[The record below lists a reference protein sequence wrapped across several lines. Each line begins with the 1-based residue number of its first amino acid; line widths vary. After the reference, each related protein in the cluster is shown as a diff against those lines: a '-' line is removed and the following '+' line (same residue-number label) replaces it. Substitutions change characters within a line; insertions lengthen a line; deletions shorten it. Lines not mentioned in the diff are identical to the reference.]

1 MAGIKYFFTKT
12 PGIGGRIKFG
22 YADFIVEEIV
32 DNRVC
37 EAKRFICGNPEPE
50 QLIIPQKESGK
61 EYLHLDLEKI
71 NKDLHDALRHIAR
84 SLHCSRNRISYA
96 GIKDKRAITCQR
108 ISIWNPNVELLREFR
123 AKGIVLRNAVW
134 SDRKIDLGDLKGNRF
149 TVTIRNIALSKE
161 EIEKRVKECFKELKK
176 GIANYFGEQRFGGI
190 RNISHLVGKEII
202 KENYENAVML
212 YLSSVAPE
220 EEPETKK
227 ARELAAKRK
236 FREALQTFP
245 AKYRYEKAMLHHL
258 IENEGDFIGALRK
271 LPRKILFLFTHAY
284 QACLFNEL
292 INKRVEH
299 GIGLEAVENEPV
311 EDNVPLGLLPGYD
324 SKFSA
329 GRIGQLERELL
340 KEQNIT
346 FADFKVKKLKECSS
360 AGSRRKI
367 VMKPQNLKILQI
379 GNDEFFAGKKFCKIR
394 FELDKGCYA
403 TVLLREIMK
412 KDDLYSV
419 E

>member
-1 MAGIKYFFTKT
+1 MTGIKYFFTKT
-12 PGIGGRIKFG
+12 PGLGGRIKLR
-22 YADFIVEEIV
+22 YADFIVEEIIE
-32 DNRVC
+32 DKLC
-37 EAKRFICGNPEPE
+37 EVKRFICENPKAEK
-50 QLIIPQKESGK
+50 LIIPQKEPGK

-71 NKDLHDALRHIAR
+71 NKDLHDAIRYIAR
-84 SLHCSRNRISYA
+84 FLHCSRSRISYA

-108 ISIWNPNVELLREFR
+108 ISIWNPNIELLQKFK
-123 AKGIVLRNAVW
+123 AKGIVLRNATW
-134 SDRKIDLGDLKGNRF
+134 SNRKIDLGDLKGNRF

-161 EIEKRVKECFKELKK
+161 EIEKILRECFKELEK

-202 KENYENAVML
+202 KENYKNAVML
-212 YLSSVAPE
+212 YLSATACE
-220 EEPETKK
+220 EESETKK
-227 ARELAAKRK
+227 ARELAAKGK
-236 FREALQTFP
+236 FKDALRTFP

-284 QACLFNEL
+284 QAYLFNEL

-299 GIGLEAVENEPV
+299 GIGLKAVENEPT
-311 EDNVPLGLLPGYD
+311 EDGIPLGLLPGYD
-324 SKFSA
+324 SKFSP
-329 GRIGQLERELL
+329 GIIGQLERELL
-340 KEQNIT
+340 REHKIT

-367 VMKPQNLKILQI
+367 IMKPKNMRVLEIAE
-379 GNDEFFAGKKFCKIR
+379 DEFFAGRRSCKIM

-412 KDDLYSV
+412 KNDLYS
-419 E
+419 EE